1 MNYAKDPRRE
11 QLVNLRQWK
20 AEQER
25 RAARSPAF
33 IPRSAKGLWLLC
45 VHLAARPTPLFA
57 TAFGSAI
64 LILTRSSK

>member
-25 RAARSPAF
+25 KAARWPAF
-33 IPRSAKGLWLLC
+33 IPRSPKGLWLLC
-45 VHLAARPTPLFA
+45 VHLAARPTPLFV
-57 TAFGSAI
+57 TAFASVI
-64 LILTRSSK
+64 LVLTVW